1 MSDKR
6 KLPEGWEMEPLPEGW
21 EMEAPARTP
30 SGELLRPE
38 ERPTAEGAWEVAG
51 RLAQPFAMGASFGAL
66 PKLAGLAGMGTEA
79 LAQLGASTVGAT
91 PEEAAE
97 LRYAMTGVQPGSG
110 RSVYEAIRD
119 QQKAELEKAR
129 AGMGKVATGLELAG
143 GVVGGLATA
152 PLLPAAAVPTQWP
165 GLAARFGQY
174 AKAAAAP
181 AVIAATLGSEAEPF
195 RNPAEVAQLARD
207 VAIGTPI
214 GIGAGALGGVAAEGV
229 VRGVS
234 AGASKL
240 ASLFGSNVQKAK
252 LNAITPAAGI
262 ADALRK
268 RKLDTPE
275 AQANF
280 VKEVDR
286 LKLIG
291 KADRTEDILK
301 RVWQKMD
308 EQGPLIE
315 ELVLKADANIE
326 SGAAPKSAAASRDW
340 QKARTRDALDQYAVD
355 PISARRTAKVYK
367 QMEQDLPRDFE
378 TWQGK
383 GPSYEELWRTK
394 QGLESEAREMLQSS
408 AAQERLEGRAR
419 QDVVDAYRQ
428 GFYEQLE
435 QALGAKDFKALKNA
449 TKDYAILAKAEDL
462 VSEKYSREQSHKM
475 FGITDLLKGA
485 LVGGGFGAI
494 GGPAVGIATAAGSAL
509 AKPRMGALWVTG
521 LQTGQQQAG
530 ALAQRAASLVP
541 EIEPL
546 AIQTLSEPTA
556 ARAAKA
562 NGYAMLRRYFG
573 FEPDSPEDASNE
585 AYLKSQTDRRF
596 QPGRR

>member
-1 MSDKR
+1 MSDWKAR
-6 KLPEGWEMEPLPEGW
+6 AKPVDDWK
-21 EMEAPARTP
+21 ARARTP

-38 ERPTAEGAWEVAG
+38 ERPTAEGVAEMVG
-51 RLAQPFAMGASFGAL
+51 RVAQPFAMGASFGAL

-97 LRYAMTGVQPGSG
+97 LRYAMTGVQPGSD

-129 AGMGKVATGLELAG
+129 AGMGGLATGLEVAG
-143 GVVGGLATA
+143 GIAGGLATA

-165 GLAARFGQY
+165 GLAARLGQY

-181 AVIAATLGSEAEPF
+181 SAIAATLGSEAEPF
-195 RNPAEVAQLARD
+195 RKPAEVAQLARD

-214 GIGAGALGGVAAEGV
+214 GIGAGALGGTAAEGV
-229 VRGVS
+229 IRGVS

-252 LNAITPAAGI
+252 LNALTPAAGI

-275 AQANF
+275 AQADF
-280 VKEVDR
+280 IKEVDR

-308 EQGPLIE
+308 DQGPLIE
-315 ELVLKADANIE
+315 ELVLKADENVAT
-326 SGAAPKSAAASRDW
+326 GAAPRSASASRDW

-367 QMEQDLPRDFE
+367 QMEQDLPRDSE

-408 AAQERLEGRAR
+408 AAKERLEGRAR

-435 QALGAKDFKALKNA
+435 QALGAKDFKKLKSA

-462 VSEKYSREQSHKM
+462 VSDKYSREQSHKL
-475 FGITDLLKGA
+475 FGITDLLKGT
-485 LVGGGFGAI
+485 LVGGIGGAV

-509 AKPRMGALWVTG
+509 AKPRMGALTVTG
-521 LQTGQQQAG
+521 LQAGQRQAG
-530 ALAQRAASLVP
+530 ALAQRAAGLVP
-541 EIEPL
+541 EVEPL
-546 AIQTLSEPTA
+546 AVTTLSEPA
-556 ARAAKA
+556 AAQASKA
-562 NGYAMLRRYFG
+562 NAWAALRSYLG
-573 FEPDSPEDASNE
+573 FEPESDEQMSNE
-585 AYLKSQTDRRF
+585 AYLKGQTDRRF